1 MNSLAERMLSDWQS
15 SSSNGQLPDEHF
27 QALLLRAVSTLLLN
41 PWVDDDQTGR
51 RCAGHV
57 CVQFSNSTSLSAQR
71 TYCELLQYPV
81 APR

>member
-1 MNSLAERMLSDWQS
+1 MYSLANRMLADWHS

-27 QALLLRAVSTLLLN
+27 QTLLLRAVSILLLN

-57 CVQFSNSTSLSAQR
+57 CLQLKNGTSLSEQR
-71 TYCELLQYPV
+71 THYELLQ
-81 APR
+81 